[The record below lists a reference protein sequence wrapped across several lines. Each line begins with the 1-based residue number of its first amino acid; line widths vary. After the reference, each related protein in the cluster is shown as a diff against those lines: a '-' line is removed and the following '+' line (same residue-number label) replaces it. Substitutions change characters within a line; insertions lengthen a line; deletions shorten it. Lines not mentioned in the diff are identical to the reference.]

1 MEAERRLTIGALG
14 RTMGCD
20 DGTSL
25 EGHVALTAHEKSEL
39 LDRVDLFKGLGGV
52 PLSAVADRAVE
63 VEFPSG
69 RAIARQG
76 EVGTGFFLIVSGAAH
91 VTRDGELIAVLGP
104 GDFFGELSLLD
115 QGPRVATVTADGPT
129 VCLAIASWDFERLLE
144 EQPRVAIALL
154 RGVAGRLRD
163 VTDQHRH

>member
-1 MEAERRLTIGALG
+1 MPATKEEAWR
-14 RTMGCD
+14 
-20 DGTSL
+20 
-25 EGHVALTAHEKSEL
+25 GHVALTAREKTEL

-69 RAIARQG
+69 RPIARQG
-76 EVGTGFFLIVSGAAH
+76 EVGTGFFLIVSGGAH
-91 VTRDGELIAVLGP
+91 VTRDGELVATLGP

-115 QGPRVATVTADGPT
+115 QGPRIATVTADGPT

-154 RGVAGRLRD
+154 RGVAGRLREI
-163 VTDQHRH
+163 TAQHRH